1 MESTDYGGI
10 FSVSWSPDGHSLASG
25 TEQGPVLVWRMNADQ
40 EVGSSSPQMGAHGE
54 LDSSSPQV
62 LAGHSDWVYSAA
74 WSPDG
79 RSLAFASEANTVLV
93 WKIGAGGELDSSS
106 PMMGAYGELDKSSP
120 QVLAGHSGWVT
131 SVAWSP
137 GGRFLASGSWNC
149 TVLVWQLSGDGEMDG
164 NRPKV
169 LAGHTG
175 TCWSVAWSPDGRSL
189 ATASSDSNV
198 LVWRRGTD
206 GELDISHTLELGGH
220 SGWVLSMAWSPDG
233 RSFAS
238 AHDDNTVL
246 VWSMGADGEL
256 ESSSPRV
263 LDGHS
268 DLVYAV
274 AWSPDG
280 RLLASGSGDGTVL
293 VRRAGADG
301 ELDSSSPQ
309 VVTGYNAQVNGQRC
323 PYRSGNGLPYCKR
336 HSNHG
341 LPMLAHDDDGG
352 ISHWHSYMC
361 FGCGQPS
368 DDHPTDSEEADGV
381 HTFNCTTRDASIA
394 AACAAKAL
402 GADLLSDAKV
412 IRGCCSG
419 VRDRWGLILTDAV
432 TEVGEPAVP
441 QYYRVPVQPD
451 LLPSTITARSTGRLN
466 TPRGERAPARGLA
479 DGITPARLPLAA
491 PATRTPTP
499 APATARAAA
508 PRPRVPAAYEPAT
521 PPAPF
526 TLTSADCNKLV
537 EAVAALTGKVE
548 QVVK

>member
-40 EVGSSSPQMGAHGE
+40 EVGSSSPQMGADGE
-54 LDSSSPQV
+54 LDSSSPKV

-164 NRPKV
+164 KRPKV
-169 LAGHTG
+169 LAGHTD

-189 ATASSDSNV
+189 AAASSDSNV

-220 SGWVLSMAWSPDG
+220 SGKVLSVAWSPDG

-280 RLLASGSGDGTVL
+280 RLLASGSGDGTV
-293 VRRAGADG
+293 
-301 ELDSSSPQ
+301 
-309 VVTGYNAQVNGQRC
+309 
-323 PYRSGNGLPYCKR
+323 
-336 HSNHG
+336 
-341 LPMLAHDDDGG
+341 
-352 ISHWHSYMC
+352 
-361 FGCGQPS
+361 QPS

-381 HTFNCTTRDASIA
+381 HTFNCTTCAASIA
-394 AACAAKAL
+394 AAYAAKAL
-402 GADLLSDAKV
+402 GADLLSPLHYANRAYGAHLDLLAAKP
-412 IRGCCSG
+412 
-419 VRDRWGLILTDAV
+419 TDNKARQWH
-432 TEVGEPAVP
+432 ELHGYQPPAN
-441 QYYRVPVQPD
+441 PVQTYPD
-451 LLPSTITARSTGRLN
+451 RHHFN
-466 TPRGERAPARGLA
+466 T
-479 DGITPARLPLAA
+479 
-491 PATRTPTP
+491 
-499 APATARAAA
+499 
-508 PRPRVPAAYEPAT
+508 
-521 PPAPF
+521 
-526 TLTSADCNKLV
+526 C
-537 EAVAALTGKVE
+537 
-548 QVVK
+548 

>member
-1 MESTDYGGI
+1 MKNMLSTCTPPFTPVQWASCLHDTADVHRTDW
-10 FSVSWSPDGHSLASG
+10 FHLASL
-25 TEQGPVLVWRMNADQ
+25 VLLSRAVTHRDTIAQLTDADRTASCDYTGRILRLL
-40 EVGSSSPQMGAHGE
+40 E
-54 LDSSSPQV
+54 D
-62 LAGHSDWVYSAA
+62 DSAA
-74 WSPDG
+74 
-79 RSLAFASEANTVLV
+79 L
-93 WKIGAGGELDSSS
+93 
-106 PMMGAYGELDKSSP
+106 
-120 QVLAGHSGWVT
+120 H
-131 SVAWSP
+131 
-137 GGRFLASGSWNC
+137 C
-149 TVLVWQLSGDGEMDG
+149 
-164 NRPKV
+164 
-169 LAGHTG
+169 
-175 TCWSVAWSPDGRSL
+175 
-189 ATASSDSNV
+189 
-198 LVWRRGTD
+198 
-206 GELDISHTLELGGH
+206 
-220 SGWVLSMAWSPDG
+220 MA
-233 RSFAS
+233 
-238 AHDDNTVL
+238 
-246 VWSMGADGEL
+246 
-256 ESSSPRV
+256 
-263 LDGHS
+263 
-268 DLVYAV
+268 
-274 AWSPDG
+274 
-280 RLLASGSGDGTVL
+280 
-293 VRRAGADG
+293 
-301 ELDSSSPQ
+301 
-309 VVTGYNAQVNGQRC
+309 AQVNGQRC

-381 HTFNCTTRDASIA
+381 HTFNCTTRAASIA

-412 IRGCCSG
+412 ICGCCSG

-451 LLPSTITARSTGRLN
+451 LLPSTITARSTRRLN

-526 TLTSADCNKLV
+526 TLTSADYNKLV